1 MMFFPAMDVQT
12 VGNTHFWIKQKYP
25 IVLFVLVFCTQA
37 VLCTGDCDGTFAT
50 TSGSFNSP
58 NFPSN
63 YNNNQDCTY
72 LISLPRDYRV
82 TLTFFNFSLESSGC
96 VDYVQIFDGNSTAAP
111 LFGKYCSRKPSL
123 RLRTTQNEMLVRF
136 HTDGSITSTGFKA
149 SYSSDTLGDQ
159 IIIIAGERLLQRIDF
174 VTISSTHA
182 VPVMLNNLRNIEF
195 DTFDYRIYWTE
206 RRDTRIHSVLLN
218 GSDERIV
225 LDLGE
230 GAVLSDIVL
239 DAPSDLLFYI
249 DSGHDVIGL
258 LTTSGDAHK
267 HIIATDLDD
276 QTKIAVNTKTG
287 KVYWTTRKTIEAANY
302 DGSNITTL
310 FSLSGIRDMVS
321 VTVDSEHGYVYFLD
335 TDHNNSTIQSLD
347 SNGGQP
353 SLLRTISQRTMT
365 TTRVFSYDGKI
376 FYSSINVNRTD
387 RPSQMDSVTR
397 GGTTHSLFY
406 SITYTLQDAAFYKE
420 TAAHQMPTECRKNR
434 RGVCTSN
441 EICIPSSANDVM
453 CLSSDLPATPTVAS
467 FSVASETPEPADA
480 NASANSVADVDN
492 TLIILGGSLGGFA
505 FIVTVAL
512 IIFVVIFIKR
522 KGRSEGKPM
531 AMDEINVRPH
541 KNVYEPDR
549 QPDDEVAT
557 DYDNPVCQGAVPE
570 DDYVLPVPALPPRG
584 NTNWSNGGDDNHDY
598 TTLT

>member
-1 MMFFPAMDVQT
+1 
-12 VGNTHFWIKQKYP
+12 
-25 IVLFVLVFCTQA
+25 
-37 VLCTGDCDGTFAT
+37 
-50 TSGSFNSP
+50 
-58 NFPSN
+58 
-63 YNNNQDCTY
+63 
-72 LISLPRDYRV
+72 
-82 TLTFFNFSLESSGC
+82 
-96 VDYVQIFDGNSTAAP
+96 
-111 LFGKYCSRKPSL
+111 
-123 RLRTTQNEMLVRF
+123 
-136 HTDGSITSTGFKA
+136 
-149 SYSSDTLGDQ
+149 
-159 IIIIAGERLLQRIDF
+159 
-174 VTISSTHA
+174 
-182 VPVMLNNLRNIEF
+182 
-195 DTFDYRIYWTE
+195 
-206 RRDTRIHSVLLN
+206 
-218 GSDERIV
+218 
-225 LDLGE
+225 
-230 GAVLSDIVL
+230 
-239 DAPSDLLFYI
+239 
-249 DSGHDVIGL
+249 
-258 LTTSGDAHK
+258 
-267 HIIATDLDD
+267 
-276 QTKIAVNTKTG
+276 
-287 KVYWTTRKTIEAANY
+287 
-302 DGSNITTL
+302 
-310 FSLSGIRDMVS
+310 
-321 VTVDSEHGYVYFLD
+321 
-335 TDHNNSTIQSLD
+335 
-347 SNGGQP
+347 
-353 SLLRTISQRTMT
+353 
-365 TTRVFSYDGKI
+365 
-376 FYSSINVNRTD
+376 
-387 RPSQMDSVTR
+387 MDSVTR